1 LNKKVEKG
9 KTLLVDGP
17 ASVDIVSGT
26 AEVFGAVL
34 KEGRRVLIRSG
45 KRLPFEAKTPLS
57 LNVMMGEGAS
67 IEEVEG
73 TTIPASWAEAYE
85 TVRVAEK
92 PLSTI
97 VILGAVDSG
106 KTSLCTYLCNRLL
119 SDKRRIAIIDGDL
132 GQSDIG
138 PPSTIG
144 YAIVKKPLIDP
155 FDLNAERCC
164 FVGFTTPSK
173 ARETVVQ
180 RLVEIK
186 NELSEKPLDY
196 VIINTDGWVEGKE
209 AVEYKARLIEE
220 VEADI
225 IVGIQDDEVLAPILE
240 TVAPRKTVICE
251 SPSFVKKRGRDE
263 RKLLRELCYKKY
275 LKNAKVRSFPLS
287 WVTVKGLPLS
297 FVSNYHN
304 VKQMRSLQRSLGV
317 KIFHYEEKPDKAFVV
332 IGRNKWINEEQIS
345 KFEKEC
351 NKKLVILREGDEEGL
366 LVALENARKEF
377 LGIGVIRGIDYRRK
391 AIKLYTPV
399 SDEISTIHVGKIVL
413 DKNMKEIVSPS
424 LISDYSF

>member
-1 LNKKVEKG
+1 MNRKVEKG

-26 AEVFGAVL
+26 AEVFGASL
-34 KEGRRVLIRSG
+34 KEGKRVLVRSG

-57 LNVMMGEGAS
+57 LDVMIGEGAS

-73 TTIPASWAEAYE
+73 STVPASWAEAYE
-85 TVRVAEK
+85 TVRVADK

-119 SDKRRIAIIDGDL
+119 SDKKRIAIIDGDL

-138 PPSTIG
+138 PPSTVG

-155 FDLNAERCC
+155 FNLNAERCY
-164 FVGFTTPSK
+164 FIGFTTPSK
-173 ARETVVQ
+173 ARETVIQ
-180 RLVEIK
+180 RLVEVK
-186 NELSEKPLDY
+186 KELSEKQLDY
-196 VIINTDGWVEGKE
+196 VIINTDGWVEGEE
-209 AVEYKARLIEE
+209 AVGYKTRLIEK
-220 VEADI
+220 VMADI
-225 IVGIQDDEVLAPILE
+225 VVAIQNDEVLTPILE
-240 TVAPRKTVICE
+240 AVAPRKTVICK
-251 SPSFVKKRGRDE
+251 SPQFVKKRDRVQ

-275 LKNAKVRSFPLS
+275 LKNAKVRSLPLS
-287 WVTVKGLPLS
+287 WITIKGMALS
-297 FVSNYHN
+297 FVSKYHN
-304 VKQMRSLQRSLGV
+304 VKQIQNLQRILKV
-317 KIFHYEEKPDKAFVV
+317 KILHYEEKPEKAFII
-332 IGRNKWINEEQIS
+332 IGRNKRINKEQIS
-345 KFEKEC
+345 EFERER

-377 LGIGVIRGIDYRRK
+377 LGIGVIRGIDYHRK

-413 DKNMKEIVSPS
+413 DKNLKEIVSPS
-424 LISDYSF
+424 FISDYSF